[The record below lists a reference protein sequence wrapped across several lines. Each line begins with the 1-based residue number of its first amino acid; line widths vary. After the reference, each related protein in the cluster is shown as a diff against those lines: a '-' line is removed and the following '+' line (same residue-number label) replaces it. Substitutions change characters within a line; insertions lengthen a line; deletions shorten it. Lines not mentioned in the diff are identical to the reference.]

1 MPKDNLYGFM
11 DEQRLP
17 TENEIWYIVNS
28 YFKKY
33 GCVRH
38 QIESFD
44 HFLLFSLPQIVQ
56 ESNEIKI
63 IQKDAQGE
71 EEEHI
76 ISLCNLSIQKPMVT
90 ESDGTEKILLPHM
103 ARCRS
108 LNYNCTVLVDVVHDI
123 TKNNEKKERRLYREV
138 CLCKLPAMIG
148 SECCY
153 TKTSE
158 NPHECR
164 LDQGGYFICNGIEK
178 VLLGQ
183 EKLHTNQC
191 YVFTVKQPSRYFLQC
206 EIRSCH
212 EMKLRSTSTLYIYIT
227 NTKHG
232 ATPEMVAVLPFVNM
246 QIPILALFRLLN
258 VHTRSEVM
266 NLIIGTEEVDE
277 SSLLCSILDNDT
289 TADMNVEALLE
300 WIGKEGTK
308 ELTKER
314 RQKYLD
320 HIVNCEILPHMG
332 LFNTPAVLKEKSAYL
347 GLMIRKLIKVYTGE
361 IESDDRDNY
370 SNKRVDSSGMLFA
383 LLFRQVFRAA
393 QKSCTTILHKASEAG
408 KLSFTNVGDVI
419 ATKKITSAFRYAL
432 ATGNWGIQSQKG
444 TTAQTGVAQMISRMT
459 IVSTLSYLRK
469 INTPIARE
477 GKSPKP
483 RLLHHTAW
491 GIICCV
497 ESPEGGACGL
507 VKTLSMLT
515 HVRVGTHS
523 GAIKEQLNLIKESLE
538 GVYKLLETPGKV
550 RSLGVPLMVNGCL
563 YLYLET
569 EDIADIVMEKMR
581 DLKRS
586 FVIPFDTSVSMIDR
600 TVHIDTDP
608 GCLMRPLIRLSKVKE
623 IPRIIKETK
632 TYELLWDTL
641 MKEQVIEYVDK
652 QEEMTLRVSLWS
664 TREDHSGATH
674 AEPHPALICGICA
687 GLIVFPDCNQSPRN
701 TYQSAMCKQ
710 ALGIHAT
717 NYPVRMD
724 TVSHVLVS
732 PQKPLVTTRIE
743 DLVHASDAPSGV
755 NIMVAIMLYTGYN
768 QEDSVIVNLDA
779 LQRGLF
785 RSVKYQTYKDE
796 EKTNG
801 ADQERFENPNKTED
815 VSGKRVANYEKL
827 DELGIVS
834 VGTKI
839 SSGDAIIGKTIT
851 TTELGE
857 GARRTVKRDRSV
869 LAKNEDCTVDAV
881 LHSINRDGSKSVK
894 VRTRKTRTPIVGDK
908 VSSRMGQKGVI
919 GAALPQCDMP
929 FTADGMCPDII
940 VNTHAI
946 PSRMTIGQLKEELL
960 AILCAIHGEIGDG
973 TMFRDSSIEYICEC
987 LENSGYD
994 SKGTT
999 HLYNGMTGEKYDAK
1013 IFLGPT
1019 YYQRLKHMVTDK
1031 IHARSRGPVQVLT
1044 RQPLEGRARDG
1055 GLRFGEMERD
1065 CVISHGGAHFLQDRL
1080 MNNSDPCMATI
1091 CGKKDCGMLAHPAA
1105 ENTYVRNKNAFCKR
1119 CNDGSCVKDM
1129 SCPFAFKL
1137 LLQEMMAMN
1146 IGARIEWE

>member
-1 MPKDNLYGFM
+1 M
-11 DEQRLP
+11 EERLP
-17 TENEIWYIVNS
+17 NENEIWYIVNS

-33 GCVRH
+33 GLVRH

-44 HFLLFSLPQIVQ
+44 NFLIFNLPQIVQ
-56 ESNEIKI
+56 ESNEIKV
-63 IQKDAQGE
+63 KQGDE
-71 EEEHI
+71 THI
-76 ISLCNLSIQKPMVT
+76 ISLCNLSIQKPMVA

-108 LNYNCTVLVDVVHDI
+108 LTYNCSVLVDIVHDI
-123 TKNNEKKERRLYREV
+123 HKNDTKTERRLYREV

-148 SECCY
+148 SQCCY
-153 TKTSE
+153 TRTSE

-178 VLLGQ
+178 VLLAQ
-183 EKLHTNQC
+183 EKLHTNQP
-191 YVFTVKQPSRYFLQC
+191 YVFSVKQPSRYLLQC

-232 ATPEMVAVLPFVNM
+232 ATPEMVATLPFVNM
-246 QIPILALFRLLN
+246 QIPILALFRLLD
-258 VHTRSEVM
+258 VHTRKEVM
-266 NLIIGTEEVDE
+266 ELIIGTEEVRE

-289 TADMNVEALLE
+289 TADMDAEALLE

-308 ELTKER
+308 EVTKER

-332 LFNTPAVLKEKSAYL
+332 LFNTPDVLKEKSAYL
-347 GLMIRKLIKVYTGE
+347 GLMIRKLIKVYIGE
-361 IESDDRDNY
+361 IECDDRDNY
-370 SNKRVDSSGMLFA
+370 SNKRVDTSGMLFA
-383 LLFRQVFRAA
+383 LLFRQVFRAS
-393 QKSCTTILHKASEAG
+393 QKTCSTLLHKAAETG
-408 KLSFTNVGDVI
+408 KLGFTNIGDI
-419 ATKKITSAFRYAL
+419 FSSKKITSAFRYAL

-444 TTAQTGVAQMISRMT
+444 TTAQTGIAQMISRMT

-507 VKTLSMLT
+507 VKTLSMLA

-523 GAIKEQLNLIKESLE
+523 GAVKEQLC
-538 GVYKLLETPGKV
+538 LLCDEEPKMYRLLDTPGSVK
-550 RSLGVPLMVNGCL
+550 SNGIPLMINGNL
-563 YLYLET
+563 YMFLEDMDT
-569 EDIADIVMEKMR
+569 ADSMIEKVR

-586 FVIPFDTSVSMIDR
+586 FILPFDTSIAMVDK

-608 GCLMRPLIRLSKVKE
+608 GCLLRPLVRVCNIKKIPKIIRECQVF
-623 IPRIIKETK
+623 
-632 TYELLWDTL
+632 ELLWDTL
-641 MKEQVIEYVDK
+641 LREKVIEYVDK

-664 TREDHSGATH
+664 TKDIPNGYTH
-674 AEPHPALICGICA
+674 CELDPALICGICA
-687 GLIVFPDCNQSPRN
+687 GLIAFPDYNQSPRN

-724 TVSHVLVS
+724 TVAHVLVS

-768 QEDSVIVNLDA
+768 QEDSVIINRDA
-779 LQRGLF
+779 LERGLF
-785 RSVKYQTYKDE
+785 RSVKYQCYKDE

-801 ADQERFENPNKTED
+801 ADQERFENPKDIEEIT
-815 VSGKRVANYEKL
+815 GRRVANYEKL
-827 DELGIVS
+827 DETGIIS
-834 VGTKI
+834 VGTTI
-839 SSGDAIIGKTIT
+839 NSGDAIIGKTII

-857 GARRTVKRDRSV
+857 GARRTVKRDRSI
-869 LAKNEDCTVDAV
+869 LAKNENSIVDAV

-919 GAALPQCDMP
+919 GATLPQCDMP
-929 FTADGMCPDII
+929 FTSDGMCPDII

-960 AILCAIHGEIGDG
+960 AILCAIEGEIGDG

-987 LENSGYD
+987 LKNAGYD
-994 SKGTT
+994 SKGNTY
-999 HLYNGMTGEKYDAK
+999 LYNGMTGERYESK

-1019 YYQRLKHMVTDK
+1019 YYQRLKHMVLDK
-1031 IHARSRGPVQVLT
+1031 NHARSRGPVQMLT
-1044 RQPLEGRARDG
+1044 RQPLEGRAREG

-1065 CVISHGGAHFLQDRL
+1065 CVISHGAAHFLQDRL
-1080 MNNSDPCMATI
+1080 MNNSDPCIATI
-1091 CGKKDCGMLAHPAA
+1091 CGKKNCGVLAQPAA
-1105 ENTYVRNKNAFCKR
+1105 DNTYIRNKNAFCKN

-1129 SCPFAFKL
+1129 SCPYAFKL
-1137 LLQEMMAMN
+1137 LIQELMAMN
-1146 IGARIEWE
+1146 IAARIEWE